1 LRGTLSFFAPGQ
13 AGFWLLIIV
22 VVALVILGGVALWR
36 RDPEERKRLAEQKA
50 VATKLGLSFRA
61 RDDEITSQIPQ
72 PVHKGKRNRKA
83 RGVMRGDF
91 RGQKVVAFREAIR
104 LSDEATAEHTVVAF
118 DVSGRD
124 LPAFTMQHRYASE
137 MRAIGDLFGIRTGI
151 GFGGVFDKM
160 YRVLGDDEPAIRE
173 FLTHAKRIQLED
185 QEVWAM
191 ACDGKWIAMV
201 KQGDRPPAEQLEAYV
216 NEAVGVMEILDE
228 SAKPQAAEEMP

>member
-1 LRGTLSFFAPGQ
+1 LRGTLAFFAPGQ
-13 AGFWLLIIV
+13 VGFWFLIVAVI
-22 VVALVILGGVALWR
+22 ALVILGGVALWR

-61 RDDEITSQIPQ
+61 RDDGGTSPIPQ
-72 PVHKGKRNRKA
+72 PVHKGKRHRKA
-83 RGVMRGDF
+83 GGVMRGDY
-91 RGQKVVAFREAIR
+91 RGHKVVVFREAVR
-104 LSDEATAEHTVVAF
+104 LSDDASAEHTVVAF
-118 DVSGRD
+118 NVTGRGW
-124 LPAFTMQHRYASE
+124 PAFAMQHRYASE

-201 KQGDRPPAEQLEAYV
+201 RQGDRPPAEQLEAHL
-216 NEAVGVMEILDE
+216 NEAVGVMEILDG
-228 SAKPQAAEEMP
+228 SAKPQAAEETP